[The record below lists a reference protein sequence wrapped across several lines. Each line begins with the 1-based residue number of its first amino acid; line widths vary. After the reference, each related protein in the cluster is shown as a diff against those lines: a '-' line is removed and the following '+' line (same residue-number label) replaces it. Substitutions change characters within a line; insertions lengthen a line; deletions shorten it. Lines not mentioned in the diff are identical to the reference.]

1 MRWYMVMFESPDHE
15 RVVKVMRFDTM
26 KQMAYILDVSAQ
38 KLSNIYHGLVK
49 PKGLAKYVI
58 IYHV

>member
-26 KQMAYILDVSAQ
+26 KQMAYILDVSNDQTLRKEA
-38 KLSNIYHGLVK
+38 
-49 PKGLAKYVI
+49 
-58 IYHV
+58 